1 MIRRARPSGV
11 QLSQRDAAIA
21 KGMLARGD
29 RQHDIAAWFGVNGGR
44 IAEVANGERFRGVD
58 PAPCAELPPPG
69 PYLPGQSARATLG
82 AIQEARNAL
91 DAAERLVRE
100 RTGL

>member
-1 MIRRARPSGV
+1 MRRAPPSGV
-11 QLSQRDAAIA
+11 QLSQHDAAIA
-21 KGMLARGD
+21 KGMLGRGD

-44 IAEVANGERFRGVD
+44 IAELANGERFRGVE
-58 PAPCAELPPPG
+58 PAPHDELPPPG
-69 PYLPGQSARATLG
+69 PYLPGQSARATLA
-82 AIQEARNAL
+82 AIRTARNAL